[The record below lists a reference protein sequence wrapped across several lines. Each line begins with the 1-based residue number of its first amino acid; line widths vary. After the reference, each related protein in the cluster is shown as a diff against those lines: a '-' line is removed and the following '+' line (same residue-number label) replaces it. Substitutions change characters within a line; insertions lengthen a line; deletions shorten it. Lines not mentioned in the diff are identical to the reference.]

1 VRSNEQILHGVIS
14 DAVNLIPVSIL
25 YTCLQE
31 VNALMQITWFGH
43 AAFKLTDARGFSV
56 ITDPYTPEGVGYAPI
71 RESADVVVIS
81 SDDDSA
87 HCRAD
92 LIDGNPLVLNA
103 LDVAKAGGVGE
114 AGGLTVRAIEAMEWE
129 LHPEHDIPGQNGMYR
144 FEMDGLKIAH
154 MGDVG
159 NPLTEA
165 QQDFFA
171 DTDILLTLAGG
182 YLTIELPD
190 LMQMI
195 HRVKPK
201 VIIPMHFRTLTY
213 KPRNTMWI
221 ESFLAHFRDA
231 HVDFASAHTI
241 DLMPA
246 DLPDHTRVMVMD
258 YVR

>member
-1 VRSNEQILHGVIS
+1 M
-14 DAVNLIPVSIL
+14 D
-25 YTCLQE
+25 
-31 VNALMQITWFGH
+31 ITWLGH
-43 AAFKLTDARGFSV
+43 AAFKLTDSTGFSV

-71 RESADVVVIS
+71 RETADLVIIS

-92 LIDGNPLVLNA
+92 LITGAPEVLNA
-103 LDVAKAGGVGE
+103 LTVAQNGGTATAAG
-114 AGGLTVRAIEAMEWE
+114 LYVRAIEAAEWDH
-129 LHPEHDIPGQNGMYR
+129 HPEHEVPGQNGMYR

-171 DTDILLTLAGG
+171 ETDILLTLAGG

-190 LMQMI
+190 LMEMI
-195 HRVKPK
+195 HRVRPK
-201 VIIPMHFRTLTY
+201 LVIPMHFRTLTY

-221 ESFLAHFRDA
+221 ESFLAHFKDEA
-231 HVDFASAHTI
+231 VDFASHHTATI
-241 DLMPA
+241 TQ
-246 DLPDHTRVMVMD
+246 PDIPDSTRVLVLD